1 MTEADYF
8 QQGIAELQAG
18 RAAQALVIFQQ
29 AVDDQCAT
37 PRCWLGLAL
46 AALTQGDVSE
56 AEKAVDAV
64 LAEEP
69 HNMRALIIKGDI
81 LLGKDD
87 FQNASSYYNLIL
99 RLAANL
105 TDVPPQLSS
114 DLDRVETRLQQ
125 LGQMF
130 QQHLFDRLSAA
141 GYRRNQASTR
151 FNNSLDMLLG
161 RKQRKDLGHQ
171 FPQAPHAFYLDDMA
185 YCGYFPTEQL
195 PWMADLEGHTD
206 MIEGEL
212 NSLLTQSADRFSPY
226 VHSGLEQPQ
235 NTETTLLD
243 SDDWTSAFLWQDGKP
258 ESDILA
264 ACPET
269 AALMAD
275 LPLTRISGLA
285 PSVLFSK
292 LDAGAKIDPH
302 TGLLNCRLI
311 CHLPLTVP
319 PGCGLRVGEES
330 RETQRGRGWAFD
342 DSINHEAWNNGKTP
356 RTILLFDVW
365 RPELTH
371 DERHLITSLL
381 EAVSGFGKVE
391 AAAT

>member
-1 MTEADYF
+1 MTEAQYF
-8 QQGIAELQAG
+8 QQGITELQAG
-18 RAAQALVIFQQ
+18 RTAEALVVFQQ
-29 AVDDQCAT
+29 AVDENMAT
-37 PRCWLGLAL
+37 PRCWLGLSL
-46 AALTQGDVSE
+46 AALTQGDVPR
-56 AEKAVDAV
+56 AENAIDAV
-64 LAEEP
+64 LKEEP
-69 HNMRALIIKGDI
+69 HNLRALIIKGDI
-81 LLGKDD
+81 LLGKND

-105 TDVPPQLSS
+105 TDVPPQLAT

-125 LGQMF
+125 LGEMF
-130 QQHLFDRLSAA
+130 QQHLVDRLSSA

-161 RKQRKDLGHQ
+161 RKQRKDLSEQ
-171 FPQAPHAFYLDDMA
+171 FPQTPHAFYVDDMA
-185 YCGYFPTEQL
+185 YCTFFPTEEL
-195 PWMADLEGHTD
+195 PWMPHLEAHTD
-206 MIEGEL
+206 LIEQEL
-212 NSLLTQSADRFSPY
+212 NALLDQSAERFSPY

-235 NTETTLLD
+235 NTETALLD
-243 SDDWTSAFLWQDGKP
+243 SHDWTSAFLWQDGKP
-258 ESDILA
+258 ETDILA

-275 LPLTRISGLA
+275 LPLTRINGLA

-319 PGCGLRVGEES
+319 AGCGLRVGDES

-342 DSINHEAWNNGKTP
+342 DSVSHEAWNNSEDP

-365 RPELTH
+365 RPEL
-371 DERHLITSLL
+371 DSQERHLITSLL
-381 EAVSGFGKVE
+381 EAVSGFGKVG
-391 AAAT
+391 